1 MRTSAAIRS
10 LGWAGLAAA
19 AIAAASTGAWAGRHA
34 FAPGATRAALAQS
47 GEPGPIYALPAL
59 NVRVE
64 ADVCESYV
72 AVHNVGRTPS
82 VAIAV
87 IVGKVFPSQRVP
99 DLKRAAQVA
108 CSGILRPGGG
118 WWFYGSQMQSGTRA
132 AFIVSVDAAAAPSA
146 LGPSGDTDLFAS
158 TLCERLHARL
168 VDDATAWPA
177 FLNAWWSGATWD
189 DVPLRGAG
197 GAALA
202 VEAWRS
208 CPDIVDAQKGA
219 TASTRAVRL
228 GPPAAGA
235 HTARLDGLASAR
247 RPPRSTSIV
256 YVLNT
261 GVVTATYG
269 VQLQGDLACAPA
281 GAITTSIV
289 GPGAAWPLDVASLTA
304 DRWSGSAVITG
315 DGPFVAGFDVASAS
329 VFTSETV
336 LGLPDAGPPP
346 GAAVVAS
353 PLLLDVGDN
362 EIVLTVRNVGPGEV
376 SPRLD
381 VFGAAGGG
389 DLGPICPGGV
399 ITRSLAIAAPGPDPL
414 ALLAVVDAGASGA
427 LSAVAGVRHTGR
439 ANDGNAYDVQFSPLA
454 DPPPDDA
461 SSMAVIAAPLAA
473 NDLEEYGLL
482 TDLGIGRVGGGDG
495 ALDLVLSA
503 YDANGL
509 VERRCR
515 TMPEGGRVI
524 RVGLGDSP
532 AFLSGLSGQMTIAAA
547 DWRPRAAGARPGDLV
562 SLNLVRLGSWPRE
575 EVPGDEIAAT
585 AGGRV
590 TGADAAA
597 LRAAALAGPCGRTTE
612 PPPTGVGSRRADA
625 TAYLPGAVVPEL
637 GPGVRGHRAR
647 DERGLD
653 ADAAPGDRVRRT
665 RLLRAGLQRRARY
678 DMLAAAGGRR
688 ELVLAS
694 LRERRHHRQP
704 SARGAQRARHRPRR
718 RTLRGEPAVRRR
730 RPRRRL
736 RCVAPLQCG
745 VVRRRPVR
753 RPAAGPARRRADHG
767 VGGADVPRH
776 HNPGAMEQG
785 RVRGAQRPRRRGRS
799 DPAVALGLQRG
810 RGLGVGARHY
820 GQPPNDHLRPERRPA
835 RADVTAT
842 FVDRERG
849 ATRCHVAKISPGEA
863 YALDANYCVGPD
875 ATGSLVLTAT
885 EPLSVVADRFWPWMT
900 NARAVPGGDSCDVD
914 ADGDI
919 GTDDWLAVRAALGGV
934 VGAPNWNPRADLD
947 SSGWIDGAD
956 LDLVAACL
964 PAGVPTPTT
973 VALATPVIR
982 PTPTPWNVTP
992 PAETPGVDA
1001 TATATATATALATA
1015 AASPSAPRMT
1025 HRVYLPIA
1033 YLPRR

>member
-1 MRTSAAIRS
+1 MKTSAAIRS
-10 LGWAGLAAA
+10 LGWAGLVAAVVAAA
-19 AIAAASTGAWAGRHA
+19 GTGAWAGRHA
-34 FAPGATRAALAQS
+34 FAPGAARTALAQA

-87 IVGKVFPSQRVP
+87 IVGKVFPSPRVP

-118 WWFYGSQMQSGTRA
+118 WWFYGSQTRSGTRA
-132 AFIVSVDAAAAPSA
+132 AFIVSVDAAAAPAA
-146 LGPSGDTDLFAS
+146 LGPSGDTDLLAS
-158 TLCERLHARL
+158 ALCERLHARL

-177 FLNAWWSGATWD
+177 FLNAWWTGGTWD
-189 DVPLRGAG
+189 GVSLRGAG
-197 GAALA
+197 GAAMA
-202 VEAWRS
+202 VEAHRS
-208 CPDIVDAQKGA
+208 CPDLVDAQKDA

-235 HTARLDGLASAR
+235 YTARLDGLASAR
-247 RPPRSTSIV
+247 MPPRSTSIV

-281 GAITTSIV
+281 GATTTSVV
-289 GPGAAWPLDVASLTA
+289 GPGAMWPLDVASLTA

-329 VFTSETV
+329 VFASETI
-336 LGLPDAGPPP
+336 LGLPDAGPPA

-381 VFGAAGGG
+381 VFGAVGGG

-427 LSAVAGVRHTGR
+427 LSAVAGVRHAGR
-439 ANDGNAYDVQFSPLA
+439 AIDGNAYDVEFSPLA

-473 NDLEEYGLL
+473 NDLNNSGLL
-482 TDLGIGRVGGGDG
+482 TDVGIGRVGGGDG

-524 RVGLGDSP
+524 RVGLGEAP
-532 AFLSGLSGQMTIAAA
+532 AFLNGLSGRVTIAAA
-547 DWRPRAAGARPGDLV
+547 DWRPRTAGARPGDLV
-562 SLNLVRLGSWPRE
+562 SLNLVRKGSWPRE

-625 TAYLPGAVVPEL
+625 TAYLPALSYQSWDLACAAIVRVTNAGSTPTQLLAIAFDEPGFCQPDCIGA
-637 GPGVRGHRAR
+637 
-647 DERGLD
+647 LD
-653 ADAAPGDRVRRT
+653 MTCSP
-665 RLLRAGLQRRARY
+665 L
-678 DMLAAAGGRR
+678 LAAGESWYWR
-688 ELVLAS
+688 AS
-694 LRERRHHRQP
+694 
-704 SARGAQRARHRPRR
+704 ANAAI
-718 RTLRGEPAVRRR
+718 
-730 RPRRRL
+730 
-736 RCVAPLQCG
+736 
-745 VVRRRPVR
+745 VV
-753 RPAAGPARRRADHG
+753 
-767 VGGADVPRH
+767 
-776 HNPGAMEQG
+776 
-785 RVRGAQRPRRRGRS
+785 S
-799 DPAVALGLQRG
+799 
-810 RGLGVGARHY
+810 
-820 GQPPNDHLRPERRPA
+820 LRPEALDALGIVPGDGRSAANRLCAAAALVDDCDAWRRFNVAWSDGGRFDGLPLDPLVGAPITVSVGRTCPDITTPA
-835 RADVTAT
+835 IWNEAVYAAPSGRDVAAGQTQPSRWAYNVGEVWASAHGTTESRQTIIYVQNAGLRCADVTAT
-842 FVDRERG
+842 FVDRERR
-849 ATRCHVAKISPGEA
+849 ATRCHVPLISPGEA

-875 ATGSLVLTAT
+875 ATGSLVLIAT
-885 EPLSVVADRFWPWMT
+885 EPLAIVADRFWPWMT

-919 GTDDWLAVRAALGGV
+919 GTDDWLAVRAALGSV
-934 VGAPNWNPRADLD
+934 DGAPNWNPRADLD
-947 SSGWIDGAD
+947 SNGWIDGAD
-956 LDLVAACL
+956 LDLAAACL

-1001 TATATATATALATA
+1001 TATATAQPTGGAGATRT
-1015 AASPSAPRMT
+1015 PPPMT
-1025 HRVYLPIA
+1025 HRVCLPIA
-1033 YLPRR
+1033 FRGRR